1 MPDDRTRAMQ
11 SLVRCL
17 RERTSARLTFRIARL
32 SGEVRWIVC
41 SVRLLTEA
49 GGRPAL
55 LAGGCT
61 DFTAQRAAEER
72 LRRLGLHGALTR
84 LAHRP
89 LLPDRPRQAPAPGP
103 PGGAPG
109 AGMGRDLHNFSEGHQ

>member
-55 LAGGCT
+55 LVGVCF

-72 LRRLGLHGALTR
+72 LRRLGLHDALTGLANR
-84 LAHRP
+84 L
-89 LLPDRPRQAPAPGP
+89 LLQDRLGQALAPAPP
-103 PGGAPG
+103 ARRRG
-109 AGMGRDLHNFSEGHQ
+109 AGMGPG